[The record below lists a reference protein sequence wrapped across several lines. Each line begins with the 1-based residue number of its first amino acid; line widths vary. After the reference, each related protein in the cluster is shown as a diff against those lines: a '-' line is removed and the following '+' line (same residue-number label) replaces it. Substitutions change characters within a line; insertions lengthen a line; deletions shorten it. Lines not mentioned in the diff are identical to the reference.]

1 MTGLTGFINQCYYYS
16 SLSLKE
22 EMPMEKIKERLS
34 DVAHNWSYI
43 VMVTLFLFTV
53 QPGPTSSQAL
63 TTLPV
68 KVIKTEKQLKRE
80 ILDKFSNDT
89 YKHSE
94 MLAASD
100 LKDLLWAVGFE
111 GTALKTAWAVARVES
126 NGRPLA
132 LNDNIRTGDKS
143 YGIFQINMLGNLGI
157 DRKEKFELVSDKEL
171 FDPVTNAEI
180 TYYMT
185 KGGTDWSS
193 WPNSIGKARN
203 LIPEFPK
210 N

>member
-1 MTGLTGFINQCYYYS
+1 
-16 SLSLKE
+16 
-22 EMPMEKIKERLS
+22 MEKIKQRLS
-34 DVAHNWSYI
+34 EVAHSWSYI
-43 VMVTLFLFTV
+43 VMITLFLFTV

-132 LNDNIRTGDKS
+132 LNDNTKTGDKS
-143 YGIFQINMLGNLGI
+143 YGIFQINMLGNLGD
-157 DRKEKFELVSDKEL
+157 DRKEKFELVSNKEL

-185 KGGTDWSS
+185 KGGKDWSS

>member
-1 MTGLTGFINQCYYYS
+1 
-16 SLSLKE
+16 
-22 EMPMEKIKERLS
+22 MEKIKERLS

-43 VMVTLFLFTV
+43 VMITLFLFTV

-63 TTLPV
+63 TTLPLQ
-68 KVIKTEKQLKRE
+68 VIKTEKQLKRE

-111 GTALKTAWAVARVES
+111 GTALKTAWSVARVES
-126 NGRPLA
+126 NGRPMA
-132 LNDNIRTGDKS
+132 LNDNIKTGDKS
-143 YGIFQINMLGNLGI
+143 YGIFQINMLGELGI
-157 DRKEKFELVSDKEL
+157 NRKEKFELVSNKEL

-185 KGGTDWSS
+185 KGGKDWSAWS
-193 WPNSIGKARN
+193 ASTGKAKT
-203 LIPEFPK
+203 LVKEFPAS
-210 N
+210 

>member
-1 MTGLTGFINQCYYYS
+1 
-16 SLSLKE
+16 
-22 EMPMEKIKERLS
+22 MEKIKQRLS
-34 DVAHNWSYI
+34 EVAHSWSYI
-43 VMVTLFLFTV
+43 VMITLFLFTV
-53 QPGPTSSQAL
+53 QPGPTTSQAL

-132 LNDNIRTGDKS
+132 LNDNTKTGDKS
-143 YGIFQINMLGNLGI
+143 YGIFQINMLGNLGD
-157 DRKEKFELVSDKEL
+157 DRKEKFELVSNKEL

-185 KGGTDWSS
+185 KGGKDWSS

>member
-1 MTGLTGFINQCYYYS
+1 
-16 SLSLKE
+16 
-22 EMPMEKIKERLS
+22 MPMEKIKQRLS
-34 DVAHNWSYI
+34 EVAHSWSYI
-43 VMVTLFLFTV
+43 VMITLFLFTV
-53 QPGPTSSQAL
+53 QPGPTTSQAL

-111 GTALKTAWAVARVES
+111 GTALKTAWAIALVES

-132 LNDNIRTGDKS
+132 LNDNTRTGDKS
-143 YGIFQINMLGNLGI
+143 YGIFQINMLGNLGD
-157 DRKEKFELVSDKEL
+157 DRKEKFELVSNKEL

-185 KGGTDWSS
+185 KGGKDWSS

>member
-1 MTGLTGFINQCYYYS
+1 
-16 SLSLKE
+16 
-22 EMPMEKIKERLS
+22 MEKIKERLS

-43 VMVTLFLFTV
+43 VMITLFLFTV
-53 QPGPTSSQAL
+53 QPGPTTSQAL

-111 GTALKTAWAVARVES
+111 GTALKTAWAIARVES

-132 LNDNIRTGDKS
+132 LNDNTRTGDKS
-143 YGIFQINMLGNLGI
+143 YGIFQINMLGNLGD
-157 DRKEKFELVSDKEL
+157 DRKEKFELVSNKEL

-185 KGGTDWSS
+185 KGGKDWSS

>member
-1 MTGLTGFINQCYYYS
+1 
-16 SLSLKE
+16 
-22 EMPMEKIKERLS
+22 MEKIKQRLS
-34 DVAHNWSYI
+34 EVAHSWSYI
-43 VMVTLFLFTV
+43 VMITLFLFTV
-53 QPGPTSSQAL
+53 QPGPTTSQAL

-132 LNDNIRTGDKS
+132 LNDNIKTGDKS
-143 YGIFQINMLGNLGI
+143 YGIFQINMLGNLGN
-157 DRKEKFELVSDKEL
+157 DRKEKFELVSNKEL

-185 KGGTDWSS
+185 KGGKDWSS

>member
-1 MTGLTGFINQCYYYS
+1 
-16 SLSLKE
+16 
-22 EMPMEKIKERLS
+22 MPMEKIKQRLS
-34 DVAHNWSYI
+34 EVAHSWSYI
-43 VMVTLFLFTV
+43 VMITLFLFTV
-53 QPGPTSSQAL
+53 QPGPTTSQAL

-80 ILDKFSNDT
+80 ILDRFSNET

-111 GTALKTAWAVARVES
+111 GTALKTAWAIARVES

-132 LNDNIRTGDKS
+132 LNDNIKTGDKS
-143 YGIFQINMLGNLGI
+143 YGIFQINMLGNLGE

-185 KGGTDWSS
+185 KGGKDWSS

>member
-1 MTGLTGFINQCYYYS
+1 
-16 SLSLKE
+16 
-22 EMPMEKIKERLS
+22 MEKIKERLS

-43 VMVTLFLFTV
+43 AMITLFLFTV
-53 QPGPTSSQAL
+53 QPGPTSTQAL
-63 TTLPV
+63 TTLPA
-68 KVIKTEKQLKRE
+68 KVTKTEKQLKRE
-80 ILDKFSNDT
+80 IIDKFSNDT

-126 NGRPLA
+126 NGRPMA
-132 LNDNIRTGDKS
+132 LNDNIKTGDKS
-143 YGIFQINMLGNLGI
+143 YGIFQINMLGELGI
-157 DRKEKFELVSDKEL
+157 NRKEKFELVSNKEL

-185 KGGTDWSS
+185 KGGKDWSS
-193 WPNSIGKARN
+193 WPNSIGKARD

>member
-1 MTGLTGFINQCYYYS
+1 
-16 SLSLKE
+16 
-22 EMPMEKIKERLS
+22 MPMEKIKERLS
-34 DVAHNWSYI
+34 DVAHSWSYI
-43 VMVTLFLFTV
+43 VMITLFLFTV
-53 QPGPTSSQAL
+53 QPGPTLSQAL
-63 TTLPV
+63 PTLPV

-80 ILDKFSNDT
+80 ILDKFSNET

-111 GTALKTAWAVARVES
+111 GAALKTAWAVARVES

-132 LNDNIRTGDKS
+132 LNDNIKTGDKS
-143 YGIFQINMLGNLGI
+143 YGIFQINMLGDLGD
-157 DRKEKFELVSDKEL
+157 DRKEKFELVSNKEL

-185 KGGTDWSS
+185 KGGKDWSS
-193 WPNSIGKARN
+193 WPNTIGKARN

>member
-1 MTGLTGFINQCYYYS
+1 
-16 SLSLKE
+16 
-22 EMPMEKIKERLS
+22 MEKIKQRLS
-34 DVAHNWSYI
+34 EVAHSWSYI
-43 VMVTLFLFTV
+43 VMITLFLFTV

-80 ILDKFSNDT
+80 ILDRFSNET

-111 GTALKTAWAVARVES
+111 GAALKTAWAVARVES
-126 NGRPLA
+126 NGRPMA
-132 LNDNIRTGDKS
+132 LNDNTKTGDKS
-143 YGIFQINMLGNLGI
+143 YGIFQINMLGELGTN
-157 DRKEKFELVSDKEL
+157 RKEKFELVSNKEL

-185 KGGTDWSS
+185 KGGKDWSS
-193 WPNSIGKARN
+193 WPNSIGKARD

>member
-1 MTGLTGFINQCYYYS
+1 
-16 SLSLKE
+16 
-22 EMPMEKIKERLS
+22 MEKIKERLS

-43 VMVTLFLFTV
+43 VMITLFLFTV

-63 TTLPV
+63 NTLPLQV
-68 KVIKTEKQLKRE
+68 VKTEKQLKRE
-80 ILDKFSNDT
+80 ILDKFSNET

-111 GTALKTAWAVARVES
+111 GDALKTAWAVARVES

-132 LNDNIRTGDKS
+132 LNDNHKTGDKS
-143 YGIFQINMLGNLGI
+143 YGIFQINMLGNLGD
-157 DRKEKFELVSDKEL
+157 DRKEKFELVSNKEL

-185 KGGTDWSS
+185 KGGKDWSS

-203 LIPEFPK
+203 LIPEFP
-210 N
+210 NN

>member
-1 MTGLTGFINQCYYYS
+1 
-16 SLSLKE
+16 
-22 EMPMEKIKERLS
+22 MEKIKERLS
-34 DVAHNWSYI
+34 EVAHSWSYI
-43 VMVTLFLFTV
+43 VMITLFLFTV
-53 QPGPTSSQAL
+53 QPGPTLSQAL

-111 GTALKTAWAVARVES
+111 GAALKTAWAVARVES

-132 LNDNIRTGDKS
+132 LNDNTKTGDKS
-143 YGIFQINMLGNLGI
+143 YGIFQINMLGNLGD
-157 DRKEKFELVSDKEL
+157 DRKEKFELVSNKEL

-185 KGGTDWSS
+185 KGGKDWSS
-193 WPNSIGKARN
+193 WPNSIGKARD

>member
-1 MTGLTGFINQCYYYS
+1 
-16 SLSLKE
+16 
-22 EMPMEKIKERLS
+22 MPMEKIKERLS

-43 VMVTLFLFTV
+43 AMITLFLFTV
-53 QPGPTSSQAL
+53 QPGPTSTQAL
-63 TTLPV
+63 TTLPA

-80 ILDKFSNDT
+80 IIDKFSNET

-126 NGRPLA
+126 NGRPMA
-132 LNDNIRTGDKS
+132 LNDNIKTGDKS
-143 YGIFQINMLGNLGI
+143 YGIFQINMLGELGI
-157 DRKEKFELVSDKEL
+157 DRKEKFELVSNKEL

-180 TYYMT
+180 TYFMT
-185 KGGTDWSS
+185 KGGKDWSS
-193 WPNSIGKARN
+193 WSASTGKARS
-203 LIPEFPK
+203 LIPEFPS

>member
-1 MTGLTGFINQCYYYS
+1 
-16 SLSLKE
+16 
-22 EMPMEKIKERLS
+22 MEKIKQRLS
-34 DVAHNWSYI
+34 EVAHSWSYI
-43 VMVTLFLFTV
+43 VMITLFLFTV
-53 QPGPTSSQAL
+53 QPGPISSQAL

-80 ILDKFSNDT
+80 ILDRFSNET

-126 NGRPLA
+126 NGRPMA
-132 LNDNIRTGDKS
+132 LNDNKSTGDKS
-143 YGIFQINMLGNLGI
+143 YGIFQINMLGELGI
-157 DRKEKFELVSDKEL
+157 DRLEKFKLVSNKEL

-185 KGGTDWSS
+185 KGGKDWSS

>member
-1 MTGLTGFINQCYYYS
+1 
-16 SLSLKE
+16 
-22 EMPMEKIKERLS
+22 MPMEKIKERLS

-43 VMVTLFLFTV
+43 VMITLFMFTV
-53 QPGPTSSQAL
+53 QPGPTVSQAL

-68 KVIKTEKQLKRE
+68 KVVKTEKQLKRE

-100 LKDLLWAVGFE
+100 LRDLLWAVGFE

-132 LNDNIRTGDKS
+132 LNDDRSTGDKS
-143 YGIFQINMLGNLGI
+143 YGIFQINMLGNLGV

-185 KGGTDWSS
+185 KGGKDWSS

-203 LIPEFPK
+203 LISEFPK
-210 N
+210 S

>member
-1 MTGLTGFINQCYYYS
+1 
-16 SLSLKE
+16 
-22 EMPMEKIKERLS
+22 
-34 DVAHNWSYI
+34 
-43 VMVTLFLFTV
+43 
-53 QPGPTSSQAL
+53 
-63 TTLPV
+63 
-68 KVIKTEKQLKRE
+68 
-80 ILDKFSNDT
+80 
-89 YKHSE
+89 

-143 YGIFQINMLGNLGI
+143 YGIFQINMLGNLGT
-157 DRKEKFELVSDKEL
+157 DRKEKFELVSNKEL

-203 LIPEFPK
+203 LIPEFP
-210 N
+210 NS

>member
-1 MTGLTGFINQCYYYS
+1 
-16 SLSLKE
+16 
-22 EMPMEKIKERLS
+22 MPMEKIKERLS
-34 DVAHNWSYI
+34 EVAHSWSYI
-43 VMVTLFLFTV
+43 VMITLFLFTV

-111 GTALKTAWAVARVES
+111 GAALKTAWAVARVES

-132 LNDNIRTGDKS
+132 LNDNTKTGDKS
-143 YGIFQINMLGNLGI
+143 YGIFQINMLGNLGD
-157 DRKEKFELVSDKEL
+157 DRKEKFELVSNKEL

-185 KGGTDWSS
+185 KGGKDWSS
-193 WPNSIGKARN
+193 WPNSIGKARD

>member
-1 MTGLTGFINQCYYYS
+1 
-16 SLSLKE
+16 
-22 EMPMEKIKERLS
+22 MEKIKERLS

-43 VMVTLFLFTV
+43 VMITLFLFTV

-132 LNDNIRTGDKS
+132 LNDNTRTGDKS
-143 YGIFQINMLGNLGI
+143 YGIFQINMLGNLGVA
-157 DRKEKFELVSDKEL
+157 RKEKFDLRSNILL
-171 FDPVTNAEI
+171 FDPVINAEI

-185 KGGTDWSS
+185 NGGTNWSA
-193 WPNSIGKARN
+193 WKGLTPRAK
-203 LIPEFPK
+203 EFYIKFPTTQK
-210 N
+210 

>member
-1 MTGLTGFINQCYYYS
+1 MERVKIAFSDFI
-16 SLSLKE
+16 
-22 EMPMEKIKERLS
+22 
-34 DVAHNWSYI
+34 HNWVI
-43 VMVTLFLFTV
+43 ITMITLFLFSV
-53 QPGPTSSQAL
+53 QPGPTVSEAL
-63 TTLPV
+63 TVEPQ
-68 KVIKTEKQLKRE
+68 KTEKQLKRE
-80 ILDKFSNDT
+80 IINKFSNET
-89 YKHSE
+89 YSSSE
-94 MLAASD
+94 MLTSKE

-111 GTALKTAWAVARVES
+111 GSALKTAWSFAKTES

-132 LNDNIRTGDKS
+132 FNGNKSTGDKS
-143 YGIFQINMLGNLGI
+143 FGIFQINMLGDLGI
-157 DRKEKFELVSDKEL
+157 ARKEKFDLTSNKEL

-185 KGGTDWSS
+185 KGGKDWSS